1 VSALEQPRFGDDGL
15 VTAVVQDATTSEV
28 LMVAHMNREA
38 WEATLRTRRATFFS
52 RSRQRQWEKG
62 ETSGNTMHL
71 QALRIDCDGDAVLLL
86 VHADGPACHT
96 GERTCFFTEVDLA
109 STSAVVNTKVD

>member
-1 VSALEQPRFGDDGL
+1 MSEVQPRFGDDGL
-15 VTAVVQDATTSEV
+15 ITAVVQDANTSEV

-52 RSRQRQWEKG
+52 RSRQTLWEKG

-71 QALRIDCDGDAVLLL
+71 RAVRIDCDGDAVLLQ
-86 VHADGPACHT
+86 VHPDGPACHT
-96 GERTCFFTEVDLA
+96 GERTCFFTGVDDVSMGA
-109 STSAVVNTKVD
+109 AVNTKVD